1 MLKLTAR
8 LAAVTVIASVIALS
22 TLAGAPALAATSA
35 PQPPLIAAKAWI
47 LVDGLT
53 GTVLASQSAD
63 ERLPQASLTK
73 MMTTYV
79 ADHALA
85 EQRIHMGDM
94 VTVSEQAWRT
104 GMKEGSRMYIEVGS
118 QVSVEDLFRGI
129 IIQSGNDASVA
140 LAEHVAGSEEQFVQL
155 MNTEAKQLGMG
166 NTLYLDATGLNDSQ
180 FSSARDLAL
189 LARAI
194 IYGYPQNY
202 PMYAE
207 KEFKYNI
214 GRAQPNRNLLLFR
227 DPTVDGLKTGHTKAA
242 GYCLVASAKRGDT
255 RMISVVLNTASEK
268 ARADESAKLL
278 DWGFRNFETYAP
290 YPAGTVLGE
299 TVVWMGEADKV
310 ALGVH
315 EDIVLVIPRGSHGQ
329 LKAAITVLPDLR
341 APIKQGDRLGSVVI
355 RNGDTVLV
363 EKPLVAMADVGEGN
377 LFKQFWHWLRLL
389 FAGLFG

>member
-1 MLKLTAR
+1 MPIFAAR
-8 LAAVTVIASVIALS
+8 IAAVAVFLTSL
-22 TLAGAPALAATSA
+22 LLAATTLANTST
-35 PQPPLIAAKAWI
+35 PQPPLIAATAWI
-47 LVDGLT
+47 LVDGRT
-53 GTVLASQSAD
+53 GTVLASQAAD

-79 ADHALA
+79 ADVALHQ
-85 EQRIHMGDM
+85 QRINMADL
-94 VTVSEQAWRT
+94 VNVSERAWRT

-155 MNTEAKQLGMG
+155 MNNEAKRLGMS

-180 FSSARDLAL
+180 FSSATDLAK

-194 IYGYPQNY
+194 IYDFPDNY
-202 PMYAE
+202 PLYAE

-227 DPTVDGLKTGHTKAA
+227 DPTVDGLKTGHTQAA
-242 GYCLVASAKRGDT
+242 GYCLVASAKRADT

-299 TVVWMGEADKV
+299 AVVWMGEADKV
-310 ALGVH
+310 QLGVQ
-315 EDIVLVIPRGSHGQ
+315 EDIVLVIPRGSHSQ
-329 LKAAITVLPDLR
+329 LKAAITVLPELR
-341 APIKQGDRLGSVVI
+341 APLKKGDPVGSFVI

-363 EKPLVAMADVGEGN
+363 EQPLVAMADVAEGN
-377 LFKQFWHWLRLL
+377 IFKQFWHWLQLL
-389 FAGLFG
+389 FSGLFG